1 MLSVNNVSKVYEQA
15 DGRTV
20 SVLDNVS
27 LTGSLGE
34 FVVIRGANGSGKSTL
49 LRLISGLEAP
59 SSGSVLVH
67 GREPSQAELGFL
79 FQDYVGSMLPWMSL
93 RENATLPLRLKKRS
107 RAERLAAL
115 GEVLQSTGIANVP
128 FDHFPHQSSGGQQQK
143 TGFLR
148 AILSSEDF
156 LILDEPFSSLD
167 RTGEDA
173 IRGWLQRIR
182 STQKALVILVV
193 HDLDDAIFLADRI
206 YCLDGSP
213 TTVSDVV
220 QVPLP
225 WPRNPSVRLSPEF
238 LAIRQRIL
246 SATIPPAK

>member
-15 DGRTV
+15 AGGTV
-20 SVLDNVS
+20 QVLENIS
-27 LTGSLGE
+27 LSGSLGE

-49 LRLISGLEAP
+49 LRLISGLESP
-59 SSGSVLVH
+59 STGSVMVH
-67 GREPSQAELGFL
+67 GRKPGQAELGFL

-107 RAERLAAL
+107 RVERHAAL
-115 GEVLQSTGIANVP
+115 GEVLQSTGITNIP
-128 FDHFPHQSSGGQQQK
+128 FDRYPHQSSGGQQQK

-148 AILSSEDF
+148 AILSSKDF

-167 RTGEDA
+167 RAGEDA
-173 IRGWLQRIR
+173 IRNWLQRLR
-182 STQKALVILVV
+182 RAQKALVILVV
-193 HDLDDAIFLADRI
+193 HDLDDAILLADRI

-213 TTVSDVV
+213 TTVRDVV
-220 QVPLP
+220 PVPLP
-225 WPRNPSVRLSPEF
+225 WPRDPSVRLSAEF

-246 SATIPPAK
+246 SASIQETI